1 MDNIQREIDLR
12 LEEISGKIEELRA
25 FANANGRNFELPIS
39 GPDFYCDEYIKNDDY
54 LSEYNSHDG
63 QGAWLSSS
71 DFC

>member
-1 MDNIQREIDLR
+1 MDKIQKEINLR

-25 FANANGRNFELPIS
+25 FANANDRNFELPIAA
-39 GPDFYCDEYIKNDDY
+39 PDFYCDSYIKNDEY
-54 LSEYNSHDG
+54 LSQYHSEDG